1 MHRLCLV
8 LLGSFVATACAANRE
23 NLAAT
28 GAAAPPPPALTAAST
43 SAPESAAAAQPSTI
57 VDGNAL
63 AQRTLPICR
72 EILRPG
78 SNVIITQC
86 MSAENWKAYERRE
99 EREAQEIV
107 RMLQGGRYR

>member
-1 MHRLCLV
+1 MHRLYLV
-8 LLGSFVATACAANRE
+8 LLGSVLAAGCAGSRG
-23 NLAAT
+23 NLAET
-28 GAAAPPPPALTAAST
+28 GTTAPPPAPTAAAE
-43 SAPESAAAAQPSTI
+43 SAPESAAAAQPNTI